1 MSDKKSLLKST
12 NNDEKS
18 QNYGAIVATQTNTSS
33 PQSSQSSIDSIIK
46 TESEMPLDLIKTSTI
61 NLYEKL
67 GFGLGHVYNDLCAGV
82 WFSYTLLFMQGALRM
97 SAPLAGALVMLGQIG
112 DAIATPIVGYLAD
125 KYGTKRQWHIFGTSL
140 IFATFPMIFSICPGC
155 DTLPN
160 WWQPTYF
167 GVIILIFQFGWAI
180 VQITHLAMIPEMS
193 RTQQDRSDLTSI
205 RYSASVISSVVVFC
219 VTWAVLHARN
229 KTDSNIGPADAYRFR
244 DISLI
249 LTLMGLSMSVLFH
262 FSLSL
267 SGYENR
273 RRLALTNRRAVKEK
287 SIEEADDETKRL
299 LPSTSSS
306 DVTVI
311 TNGTTAQ
318 RNVERKNFL
327 KSPLLYQNA
336 FL

>member
-1 MSDKKSLLKST
+1 MSDKKSLLKSK
-12 NNDEKS
+12 NNEEKS
-18 QNYGAIVATQTNTSS
+18 QNYGAIVATETNTPSPSS
-33 PQSSQSSIDSIIK
+33 SSSQTSLDSTK
-46 TESEMPLDLIKTSTI
+46 NQPEMPLDLIKTSTI

-82 WFSYTLLFMQGALRM
+82 WFSYTLLFMQHALLI
-97 SAPLAGALVMLGQIG
+97 SAPLAGALVMLGQVG

-140 IFATFPMIFSICPGC
+140 IFATFPMIFSLCPGC
-155 DTLPN
+155 ETLPN
-160 WWQPTYF
+160 WWEPTYF

-205 RYSASVISSVVVFC
+205 RYSASVISSVVVFI

-273 RRLALTNRRAVKEK
+273 RRLALPNRRVIKEK
-287 SIEEADDETKRL
+287 SIEEADETARL
-299 LPSTSSS
+299 LPSSSSS

-311 TNGTTAQ
+311 RNGISPQTV
-318 RNVERKNFL
+318 VERKNFL